1 MLNTQNA
8 SFAIKNLIYSI
19 VVLLISVILRTIA
32 SATIKAILKQIGEN
46 EGLSKKSIEKRAETV
61 GSVIKSLA
69 DTIIFGIAFLTILS
83 QWGINIAP
91 ILTGAGILG
100 LAVGFGAQTL
110 VKDMVSGF
118 FILFEN
124 QYGVGDRIK
133 AGGFEGKVTEIKL
146 RTTTI
151 VSDNGDLNIIPNS
164 VISAVTHIKA

>member
-1 MLNTQNA
+1 MLSTQNV
-8 SFAIKNLIYSI
+8 SFALNNLIYSI
-19 VVLLISVILRTIA
+19 GILFGAVIFRTIA
-32 SATIKAILKQIGEN
+32 SAAIKTILKQLGKN
-46 EGLSKKSIEKRAETV
+46 EGLSKRNIEKRAETV
-61 GSVIKSLA
+61 GGIIKSLA
-69 DTIIFGIAFLTILS
+69 DTAIFGIAFLTILS

-118 FILFEN
+118 FILFED

-151 VSDNGDLNIIPNS
+151 VSDNGDVNIIPNS
-164 VISAVTHIKA
+164 AISTVSHTKA